1 MTNRQVIKKLL
12 KDQQEVKINLN
23 ILSAGVKAQ
32 QQSETKKKLQALAVI
47 VMDKTLKDE
56 KDCETRLDQEVTA
69 RRSRRRFVH
78 VRRFS
83 VSAHAQPFNVFDVGR
98 SQP

>member
-1 MTNRQVIKKLL
+1 MTKRQVIKKLL
-12 KDQQEVKINLN
+12 KDQQEAKISLN

-32 QQSETKKKLQALAVI
+32 QESETKKKLQALAVI

-56 KDCETRLDQEVTA
+56 KDCETRLDQEVA
-69 RRSRRRFVH
+69 ARRFVH

-83 VSAHAQPFNVFDVGR
+83 VFGPR
-98 SQP
+98 STPSCL